1 MKNKLIFKY
10 LDSQNFVVIENT
22 DGIYFSNSENDEYAQ
37 IIYIKNNTWYYI
49 YHKLVEEISS
59 FFSIEES
66 DSHDVI
72 RKWVE
77 NTLQRKIIKNKL
89 IMAQECLTIKN
100 TLLMRANDY
109 TLSIG
114 VTYSNLFNS

>member
-1 MKNKLIFKY
+1 MINKIIFKY

-37 IIYIKNNTWYYI
+37 IIYIKNNAWYYI
-49 YHKLVEEISS
+49 YHKLVEEISY

-77 NTLQRKIIKNKL
+77 NTLQRKV
-89 IMAQECLTIKN
+89 EN
-100 TLLMRANDY
+100 TNRY
-109 TLSIG
+109 R
-114 VTYSNLFNS
+114 